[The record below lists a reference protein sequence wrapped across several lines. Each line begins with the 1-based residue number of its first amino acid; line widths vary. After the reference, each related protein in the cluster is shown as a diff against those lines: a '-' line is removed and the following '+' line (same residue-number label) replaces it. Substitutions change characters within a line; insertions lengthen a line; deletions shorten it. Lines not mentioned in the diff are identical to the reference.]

1 MELITIPL
9 PSPAAGTTRALS
21 VLRFGKEGAGPKA
34 YIQASLHAD
43 ELPGMLVAHH
53 LRLQL
58 AALEQQG
65 SLRGE
70 VILVPAANPIGLAQ
84 TLLGTSQGRFDL
96 RTGQNFNRM
105 FHNLSADV
113 LKLVK
118 DQLGPD
124 AGANQALIRTAI
136 RDSLR
141 DRQRDLAATDE
152 LSAQRLALMRLAA
165 DADVVLDLHCDCE
178 SVLHMYTGTPLWE
191 RAAPLAGLLG
201 VRVALLAT
209 ESGDDPFDEAC
220 SRIWWDI
227 AAQVGEQFPVPMA
240 CLAATIELRGFTDV
254 NHTDAA
260 RDAAAVLDFLRLQ
273 GIVAGPL
280 SQAVPPACEPTPLAG
295 CMPLAVPSAGLVVYL
310 RELGET
316 VRAGDPLIDLIDP
329 VSGSV
334 QQLLAPVDGIYFA
347 RENRRYV
354 SPGTRVSKV
363 AGREALRSGALLSL

>member
-53 LRLQL
+53 LRQQL
-58 AALEQQG
+58 VALEQQG

-70 VILVPAANPIGLAQ
+70 VVLVPAANPIGLAQ

>member
-1 MELITIPL
+1 MELITIAL
-9 PSPAAGTTRALS
+9 PSPAAGTSRTLS
-21 VLRFGKEGAGPKA
+21 VLRFGQEGAGPKA

-53 LRLQL
+53 LRLRL

-105 FHNLSADV
+105 FHKLSGDV
-113 LKLVK
+113 LTRVK

-124 AGANQALIRTAI
+124 AGANQELIRAAI

-141 DRQRDLAATDE
+141 DRQRDLDACDE

-191 RAAPLAGLLG
+191 RIAPLAGLLG

-227 AAQVGEQFPVPMA
+227 AAQVGDDVPVPMA
-240 CLAATIELRGFTDV
+240 CLAATIELRGFADV
-254 NHTDAA
+254 NHADAE

-316 VRAGDPLIDLIDP
+316 VKAGDPLIDLIDP

-363 AGREALRSGALLSL
+363 AGREALRSGSLLSL

>member
-1 MELITIPL
+1 MELISIPL

-21 VLRFGKEGAGPKA
+21 VLRFGEAGAGPKA

-113 LKLVK
+113 LTLVK

-124 AGANQALIRTAI
+124 AGVNQALIRAAI
-136 RDSLR
+136 RDSLHDPER
-141 DRQRDLAATDE
+141 ERAACDE
-152 LSAQRLALMRLAA
+152 LAAQRLALMRLAA
-165 DADVVLDLHCDCE
+165 DADIVLDLHCDCE

-191 RAAPLAGLLG
+191 RLAPLAGLLG
-201 VRVALLAT
+201 VQVALLAT

-227 AAQVGEQFPVPMA
+227 AAQVGDDCPVPMA

-254 NHTDAA
+254 SHAQA
-260 RDAAAVLDFLRLQ
+260 ERDAVAVLDFLRLQ
-273 GIVAGPL
+273 GIIAEPL

-316 VRAGDPLIDLIDP
+316 VKAGDALIDLIDP

-363 AGREALRSGALLSL
+363 AGREALRSGSLLSL